1 MPLLTGDW
9 ASFAK
14 STASGTAAL
23 TSSQSA
29 LLYKDN
35 LLDDASLRFKIND
48 RICLMDEDHCG
59 EVYVPELCILA
70 DPDFY
75 DINDWEEVTK
85 NYLLK
90 GSGCSTEGLET
101 PESPKLL

>member
-1 MPLLTGDW
+1 
-9 ASFAK
+9 
-14 STASGTAAL
+14 
-23 TSSQSA
+23 
-29 LLYKDN
+29 
-35 LLDDASLRFKIND
+35 
-48 RICLMDEDHCG
+48 MDEDHCG